1 MKTFSELNLVEPL
14 KKSIEALGFT
24 IPTPIQALSVPAT
37 LLGKNMIGVAQTGSG
52 KTAAF
57 SIPMITALIK
67 NPQLNGLV
75 LVPTR
80 ELADQVCEVI
90 RSLTKF
96 VPLLNPVMLIGGVAM
111 GPQFRDLKRNPRII
125 VATPGRLMDHMGR
138 KSVRLINF
146 GFVVLDE
153 ADRMLDMGF
162 LPQIERIFLQLPRQR
177 QTLLFSATMP
187 VQILKLTHKYIENP
201 LQVKIESTPEQ
212 APKISQKTIE
222 ISQNNKNDI
231 LLDEI
236 NTRVG
241 SILIFTGTQHRA
253 DRVARFLL
261 SYAIKSDRIHGGR
274 SQAQRKRALDE
285 FRSETIRVLVAT
297 DIAARG
303 IDVDHVAHVI
313 NYDLPRASED
323 YVHRIGRTG
332 RAGREGQALS
342 FISGEDK
349 GKWKAIQRLMKQ
361 SGKHDFVE
369 QVVAAPA
376 SSRAPR
382 PAPVQGLERTMSPHR
397 PSAPYRKAA
406 ADKKTSRPFDR
417 REPYAGGRERRD
429 QPRGGFYGDQKE
441 QGDRPSQ
448 ATGANKP
455 VFPRRERAPGATR
468 REFKRW

>member
-1 MKTFSELNLVEPL
+1 MKTFSELNLVDPL
-14 KKSIEALGFT
+14 KKSIEALGFST
-24 IPTPIQALSVPAT
+24 PTPIQALSIPST
-37 LLGKNMIGVAQTGSG
+37 LMGKNMIGVAQTGSG

-90 RSLTKF
+90 KSLVKF
-96 VPLLNPVMLIGGVAM
+96 VPQLNPVMLIGGVAM
-111 GPQFRDLKRNPRII
+111 GPQFRELKRNPRII

-162 LPQIERIFLQLPRQR
+162 LPQIERIFQQLPRQR

-187 VQILKLTHKYIENP
+187 EQILKLTSKYIDQP
-201 LQVKIESTPEQ
+201 LHVKIESTPEQ
-212 APKISQKTIE
+212 APKIAQKTIE
-222 ISQNNKNDI
+222 IGQNNKNDL

-236 NTRVG
+236 NARVG

-253 DRVARFLL
+253 DRVARYLL
-261 SYAIKSDRIHGGR
+261 SFAIKSDRIHGGR

-285 FRSETIRVLVAT
+285 FRSEKIRVLVAT

-349 GKWKAIQRLMKQ
+349 GKWKAIQRLMRQ
-361 SGKHDFVE
+361 SGKLDFVE
-369 QVVAAPA
+369 QVVAAP
-376 SSRAPR
+376 STTPRAR
-382 PAPVQGLERTMSPHR
+382 PTPSQSLDRTMSPHR

-406 ADKKTSRPFDR
+406 AEKRAPKQVFDR
-417 REPYAGGRERRD
+417 RE
-429 QPRGGFYGDQKE
+429 QPRGGFYGDQRE
-441 QGDRPSQ
+441 QRADNRPQQRPQGERPAS
-448 ATGANKP
+448 AKP
-455 VFPRRERAPGATR
+455 FPRRERAPGATR